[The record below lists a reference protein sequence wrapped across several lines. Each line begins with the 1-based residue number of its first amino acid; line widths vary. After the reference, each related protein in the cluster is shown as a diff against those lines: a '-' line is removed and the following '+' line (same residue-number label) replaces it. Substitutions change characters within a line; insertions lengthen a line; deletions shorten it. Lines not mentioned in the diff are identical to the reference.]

1 MNTTQP
7 KPNPINTNFW
17 KNAPRDQ
24 RFGYGLLALGVLVVL
39 GAINDGVAAFFT
51 LGALA
56 LGFLVAHRRTGLHG
70 FAVPGGIFAGI
81 ATGALLEGI
90 TPFDGI
96 FLLGF
101 AGGFWLIQHLE
112 PKRHAWAI
120 YPAWVFAAI
129 AALAFVTENAWLVAL
144 GLVIGGFYLLR
155 RQERR
160 VSSDETV
167 TEIVVAAPD
176 KLELLRL
183 WRSETATRQGL
194 PEAEILRTEQLER
207 LAKMTPESVDAMF
220 GVLDAAQIEKHG
232 KALLEVLRA

>member
-1 MNTTQP
+1 MNTPTNG
-7 KPNPINTNFW
+7 NPINPTFW

-24 RFGYGLLALGVLVVL
+24 RLGYGLLALGALVVL

-70 FAVPGGIFAGI
+70 LVVPGGIFAGI
-81 ATGALLEGI
+81 ATGALLEGV

-112 PKRHAWAI
+112 PKRHAWAV
-120 YPAWVFAAI
+120 YPAWVFTAI
-129 AALAFVTENAWLVAL
+129 AALVFVTENAWLVAL
-144 GLVIGGFYLLR
+144 AFVIAGFYLLR

-160 VSSDETV
+160 VSSDDAP
-167 TEIVVAAPD
+167 TEIVVSAPN
-176 KLELLRL
+176 KLELLQR
-183 WRSETATRQGL
+183 WRAETATRQGL
-194 PEAEILRTEQLER
+194 SEAEILRTEQLER
-207 LAKMTPESVDAMF
+207 LATMTPENVDAMF
-220 GVLDAAQIEKHG
+220 GVLDAAQIEKYG
-232 KALLEVLRA
+232 KTLLVVLRG